1 MNHHQTILWLTPPD
15 NLSLDQNEIHVWRCL
30 LNQPKPQIEALAGT
44 LTDDEAKRAERFH
57 FQRDRLH
64 FIAARGVLR
73 VILGRYLGSGPGD
86 VRFIY
91 GLNGKPSLAGEKG
104 PRLCFNVS
112 HSRDLALYA
121 FTYDRKIGVDVE
133 YIDRGRAITHIV
145 ERFYS
150 PAEISALKSMPEDKQ
165 HEAFFTYWT
174 CKEAYLKAEGT
185 GLSFGLDKVEI
196 SLTPEKHAALAV
208 IDGDVKRAA
217 LWSLQTLD
225 AASEYAAALAVK
237 GHGLELKKWQ
247 WGITLP

>member
-1 MNHHQTILWLTPPD
+1 MIAEWLSPPD
-15 NLSLDQNEIHVWRCL
+15 YLSLDRNEIHVWRCFL
-30 LNQPKPQIEALAGT
+30 DQPELQIDALART

-73 VILGRYLGSGPGD
+73 VILGQYLGSDPAD

-91 GLNGKPSLAGEKG
+91 GRNGKPSLAGEKEA
-104 PRLCFNVS
+104 RICFNVS
-112 HSRDLALYA
+112 HSHGLALYA

-133 YIDRGRAITHIV
+133 YIDNKRAIAHIV

-150 PAEISALKSMPEDKQ
+150 PAEISAFNSLPADKQ
-165 HEAFFTYWT
+165 HDAFFTYWT

-196 SLTPEKHAALAV
+196 SMTSETNVALAA
-208 IDGDVKRAA
+208 INGDAQKAA
-217 LWSLQTLD
+217 LWSLQILE
-225 AASEYAAALAVK
+225 AAAGYAAALAVN
-237 GHGLELKKWQ
+237 GHAPGLKKWQ
-247 WGITLP
+247 WGITPP

>member
-1 MNHHQTILWLTPPD
+1 MTSQWQTPPED
-15 NLSLDQNEIHVWRCL
+15 LSLDQNEIHVWRCF
-30 LNQPKPQIEALAGT
+30 LNQPEPQIEGLAGT
-44 LTDDEAKRAERFH
+44 LTDDETKRAERFH

-86 VRFIY
+86 VRFSY
-91 GLNGKPSLAGEKG
+91 GRNGKPSLAGEKG

-150 PAEISALKSMPEDKQ
+150 PAEISVLKSMPEDKQ

-196 SLTPEKHAALAV
+196 SLTPEKHAALAA
-208 IDGDVKRAA
+208 IDGDVQKAA

-225 AASEYAAALAVK
+225 AASGHAAALAVK

>member
-1 MNHHQTILWLTPPD
+1 MTSEWHTPPE
-15 NLSLDQNEIHVWRCL
+15 NLSLGQYEMHVWRCF
-30 LNQPKPQIEALAGT
+30 LNQPEQQIEALAAT
-44 LTDDEAKRAERFH
+44 LTDDELKRAERFH

-64 FIAARGVLR
+64 FTAARGVLR
-73 VILGRYLGSGPGD
+73 IILGQYLRSEPGD
-86 VRFIY
+86 VHFIY
-91 GLNGKPSLAGEKG
+91 GRNGKPSLAGEKE

-112 HSRDLALYA
+112 HSRGLALYA

-133 YIDRGRAITHIV
+133 YLDRERAIEHIV

-150 PAEISALKSMPEDKQ
+150 PAEISAFNSIPADKQ

-196 SLTPEKHAALAV
+196 SMTPEKHAALAA
-208 IDGDVKRAA
+208 IDGDGQRAA

-225 AASEYAAALAVK
+225 AAEDYAAALAVN
-237 GHGLELKKWQ
+237 GQGLELKNWQ
-247 WGITLP
+247 WGITPP